1 MGMRVEINCY
11 PNKICHFINIS
22 YHNKRYNILLSQN
35 KIDPHKKKQGNG
47 REGRDK
53 MLSQYKIM
61 CNKLL
66 SEK

>member
-1 MGMRVEINCY
+1 MGMRVKINCY
-11 PNKICHFINIS
+11 PNKINHIINIS
-22 YHNKRYNILLSQN
+22 YHNKRYNILVSQN
-35 KIDPHKKKQGNG
+35 KIDPYKKQGNG

-61 CNKLL
+61 RNKLL

>member
-11 PNKICHFINIS
+11 PNKIYHIINILN
-22 YHNKRYNILLSQN
+22 HNKRYNILLSQN
-35 KIDPHKKKQGNG
+35 KIDPYKKQGNG

-61 CNKLL
+61 RNKLL